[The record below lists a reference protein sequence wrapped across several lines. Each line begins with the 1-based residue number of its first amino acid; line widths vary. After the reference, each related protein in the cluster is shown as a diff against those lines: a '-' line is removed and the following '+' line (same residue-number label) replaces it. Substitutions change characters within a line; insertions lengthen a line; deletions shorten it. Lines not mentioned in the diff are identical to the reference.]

1 MHGWNSKGAWPRAL
15 ALALAASLTS
25 TVSSLAHDTGIE
37 ARTTTV
43 AAATDRQALWD
54 DLGDLS
60 FAITTSDPLAQRYF
74 DQGLRLA
81 YGFNHAEALRSFHEA
96 QAIDPAC
103 ALCYWGEALVLG
115 PNINAPMAPE
125 AVQPAFA
132 AALKA
137 QVLAGPASEQEKALI
152 AALAQRYS
160 PDPTADRQAL
170 DGAFARA
177 MDQVAARFPADDHI
191 AVLHA
196 ESLMNLSPWDYWQ
209 ADGATPKGRTA
220 DVVATLERVLARN
233 PDHPA
238 AIHLYI
244 HITEASTTPERAEPH
259 AERLGGLMPGAGHL
273 VHMPSHVYY
282 RVGRYRDSANA
293 NQAAVRADEAYFA
306 QVRAAGIYPYGY
318 FPHNVHFIVVS
329 AQMSGDRKTALQ
341 AAEKLERVVYDE
353 VAREIPWVQVI
364 KAAPYFAQAQLGDPA
379 DMLAMSDPG
388 DGFPYVQA
396 LWHYMRAVA
405 FIAQDRPAAARAED
419 AAIGAILQAT
429 DFGDLVAGGVPAPDL
444 LTIARRVIA
453 GRMAQA
459 EGRLEAAT
467 AAFEQAIAVEDT
479 LAYMEPPY
487 WYYPL
492 RQSLGAV
499 QLAAGQP
506 AAAEQAFRESL
517 IRVPNNP
524 WALYGLMQ
532 AYQAL
537 GDTASAAEIGQLF
550 EKAWAGTDPHPD
562 PSRL

>member
-1 MHGWNSKGAWPRAL
+1 MQSWKSGHTWAL
-15 ALALAASLTS
+15 ALALALAVSLTS

-37 ARTTTV
+37 ARTTRL
-43 AAATDRQALWD
+43 AAATDRQPLWD
-54 DLGDLS
+54 DLGDLT
-60 FAITTSDPLAQRYF
+60 FAVTTSEPRAQRYF

-81 YGFNHAEALRSFHEA
+81 FGFNHAEALRAFHEA

-115 PNINAPMAPE
+115 PNINAPMAAE
-125 AVQPAFA
+125 AVQPAFSA
-132 AALKA
+132 VVKA
-137 QVLAGPASEQEKALI
+137 QVLAGPASAKEKALI
-152 AALAQRYS
+152 AALVQRYS
-160 PDPTADRQAL
+160 PDGTADRQVL
-170 DGAFARA
+170 DGAYAHA

-191 AVLHA
+191 AVLHG
-196 ESLMNLSPWDYWQ
+196 ESLMNLSPWDYWA
-209 ADGATPKGRTA
+209 ADGTTPKGRTA

-259 AERLGGLMPGAGHL
+259 AERLGALMPGAGHL

-282 RVGRYRDSANA
+282 RVGRYQDSTTV
-293 NQAAVRADEAYFA
+293 NQAAVKADEAYFA
-306 QVRAAGIYPYGY
+306 QVRADGIYPYGY

-329 AQMSGDRKTALQ
+329 AQMSGDRETALR
-341 AAEKLERVVYDE
+341 AAEKLDRVVNDA
-353 VAREIPWVQVI
+353 VAREVPWVQAI
-364 KAAPYFAQAQLGDPA
+364 KAAPYFAQALLGEPA
-379 DMLAMSDPG
+379 AMLAMSDPG

-396 LWHYMRAVA
+396 MWRYMRAIA

-419 AAIGAILQAT
+419 AAIGQIQQAT

-444 LTIARRVIA
+444 LAIARQVIA
-453 GRMAQA
+453 GRVAQA
-459 EGRLEAAT
+459 EGRLEAA
-467 AAFEQAIAVEDT
+467 AVAFEQAIVVQDT

-492 RQSLGAV
+492 RQSLGAA
-499 QLAAGQP
+499 QLAAERP

-517 IRVPNNP
+517 IRAPNNP

-532 AYQAL
+532 AYRAL

-550 EKAWAGTDPHPD
+550 RKAWAGADPHPD
-562 PSRL
+562 LSRL